1 MMRSTEPSER
11 PMVVRGSLITM
22 DPARPR
28 AEAMA
33 VVDGRI
39 AAVGGLDEARAA
51 AGSSAAVLDL
61 GGATV
66 LPGLVDSHNHMLWTG
81 LATQLVDLSS
91 ARSVADVVQAVR
103 VWAGE
108 HPEVEWVVGAEGCE
122 VEDLAERRYPTRQE
136 LDEACR
142 DRPVYLPRAGHA
154 AATNTVALA
163 RGGVRADTPDPAG
176 GVVERDERG
185 EPTGLLLEVARELVG
200 RRVPPLTPVQ
210 RAAALKAVQPRY
222 LASGI
227 TTLQEPGLRPAELA
241 GYQQL
246 WADGDLLMR
255 VTAMP
260 LVADGTALAERLDGL
275 RAIGVRTGFGD
286 QHLRL
291 GGLKLFLDG
300 GGSLGTA
307 LLRSH
312 WPGRPGYHGE
322 LVTSAAD
329 LETIVRFCAEE
340 RWSLGVHAV
349 GGAAMDLALS
359 AFDAA
364 QRSGGAISDL
374 RFSLI
379 HAYLDPSPE
388 NMATARRLG
397 VVVAAQPTMQERFA
411 GVLER
416 RLGRE
421 HAARATPLR
430 TWIDAG
436 VTVAGGSDSPVT
448 PHEPFRGIWQAVTRF
463 SGEHGGVLGPEE
475 RISRSQA
482 LEMYTTNAAW
492 CSFAEDTAGALRPG
506 MPADWLAVPL
516 DPLTCPEDDIAALEP
531 LITAVDG
538 EIVHD
543 RRPAPFGG

>member
-1 MMRSTEPSER
+1 VTRPMVMRER
-11 PMVVRGSLITM
+11 PMVVRGSLLTM

-39 AAVGGLDEARAA
+39 VAVGGLDEARAA

-81 LATQLVDLSS
+81 LATQLVDLSL
-91 ARSVADVVQAVR
+91 ARSVAEVVEAVR

-108 HPEVEWVVGAEGCE
+108 HPDVEWIVAAEGWE
-122 VEDLAERRYPTRQE
+122 IDDLAERRYPTRQE
-136 LDEACR
+136 LDAVCR
-142 DRPVYLPRAGHA
+142 DRPVYLPRGGHA

-163 RGGVRADTPDPAG
+163 RGGVGGDTPDPAG

-200 RRVPPLTPVQ
+200 RHVPPLTTAQ
-210 RAAALKAVQPRY
+210 RAAALRAVQPKY

-227 TTLQEPGLRPAELA
+227 TTLQEPGLRPAEIA
-241 GYQQL
+241 GYQQV

-286 QHLRL
+286 EHLRL

-307 LLRSH
+307 LLRCD
-312 WPGRPGYHGE
+312 WPGRPGYQGE
-322 LVTSAAD
+322 LVTSIAD
-329 LETIVRFCAEE
+329 LEMIVRFCVEE

-349 GGAAMDLALS
+349 GGGAIDLAIE
-359 AFDAA
+359 AFEAA
-364 QRSGGAISDL
+364 GARGGSISDL

-388 NMATARRLG
+388 NMTAARRLG
-397 VVVAAQPTMQERFA
+397 VVLATQPTMQERFA

-416 RLGRE
+416 RLSRE

-430 TWIDAG
+430 TWFDAG
-436 VTVAGGSDSPVT
+436 VTVAGGSDSPIT
-448 PHEPFRGIWQAVTRF
+448 PHDPFRGIWQAVTRF
-463 SGEHGGVLGPEE
+463 SGEHGDVLGPDQ
-475 RISRSQA
+475 RITRAQA

-492 CSFAEDTAGALRPG
+492 CSFAEDTAGGLRVG

-516 DPLTCPEDDIAALEP
+516 DPLTCPDEDIAGLAP
-531 LITAVDG
+531 MVTAVDG

-543 RRPAPFGG
+543 SRPVSGG